1 MNAPTASNVVPDEKA
16 SPAPLPDGAG
26 PLTKE
31 GHRLY
36 NEYRHDYHF
45 AGFDRER
52 FKRQCR
58 ALAKRV
64 SRKAT
69 HETAPD
75 EAYALLYLDVIT
87 LRAGFVINSWRE

>member
-1 MNAPTASNVVPDEKA
+1 MNAQTASNETA

-26 PLTKE
+26 ALTKE
-31 GHRLY
+31 GRRLFTTY
-36 NEYRHDYHF
+36 SRDYHF
-45 AGFDRER
+45 AGFDREK

-87 LRAGFVINSWRE
+87 LRAGFVINTWKE

>member
-1 MNAPTASNVVPDEKA
+1 MNAPTGSATNDT
-16 SPAPLPDGAG
+16 PAPLPDGAG
-26 PLTKE
+26 ALCKE
-31 GHRLY
+31 GRRLFTAY
-36 NEYRHDYHF
+36 SKEYHF

-87 LRAGFVINSWRE
+87 LRAGFVINTWKE

>member
-1 MNAPTASNVVPDEKA
+1 MNAPTASATNDTT

-26 PLTKE
+26 PLCKE
-31 GHRLY
+31 GRRLY
-36 NEYRHDYHF
+36 RAYLDDYHF

-69 HETAPD
+69 NETAPD

-87 LRAGFVINSWRE
+87 LRAGFVINTWRE